1 MANLSF
7 TEVLGP
13 VMVGPSSSH
22 TAGAAKLGLIA
33 SMVNNNDFDKVDII
47 LHGSFAQ
54 TYRGHGTDKAIIGG
68 ILGMKPDD
76 INIRNSISIAAEKE
90 LVINITEGDLG
101 YYHPNTAKLI
111 FYNKDGSTHTII
123 GSSTGG
129 GSIQIVEIDSFK
141 ISFTGEY
148 PTLIINHMDRKGIIS
163 EITTVLADNNINVA
177 TMNVSRLQKNKE
189 ASIIIESDSTIPQN
203 VSERLK
209 TIDDVKSVIVIN
221 IGAEI

>member
-13 VMVGPSSSH
+13 VMIGPSSSH

-33 SMVNNNDFDKVDII
+33 SMINNNNFDKIDII

-76 INIRNSISIAAEKE
+76 INIRNSISIAAEKKL
-90 LVINITEGDLG
+90 LVNITEDDLG

-111 FYNKDGSTHTII
+111 FYNADGSTHTII

-148 PTLIINHMDRKGIIS
+148 PTLIINHIDRKGIIS

-189 ASIIIESDSTIPQN
+189 ASIIIESDSIIPQN

-209 TIDDVKSVIVIN
+209 TIDDVKSVRVIN